1 MTFDH
6 IKKLLQLSWNFNT
19 SSISHSF
26 SIGEEN
32 QVTVRCITNTFIL
45 EVTSSETR
53 QIDYYTSIDL
63 AAEALYKKI
72 NAHHSD

>member
-6 IKKLLQLSWNFNT
+6 IKNLLQLSWNFNT

-26 SIGEEN
+26 SIGGEN

-53 QIDYYTSIDL
+53 QVDYYTSIDL

-72 NAHHSD
+72 NAKERD